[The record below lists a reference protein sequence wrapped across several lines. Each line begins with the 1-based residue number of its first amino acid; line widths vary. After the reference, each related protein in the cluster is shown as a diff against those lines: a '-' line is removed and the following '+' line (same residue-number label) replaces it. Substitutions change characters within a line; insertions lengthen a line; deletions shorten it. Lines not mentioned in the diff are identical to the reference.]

1 VKVLEKS
8 FQLLVAILAGGVQFL
23 YGDWTMLLTILLA
36 LTIIDFISGL
46 AAGYIKGE
54 LKSKVGMIGIARKVF
69 IFMMVAVAHLI
80 DLLLI
85 ESGLETKALIMTMV
99 IVFYAV
105 NEILS
110 ITENAGRIGL
120 PVPEQIKSAIV
131 VLKAK
136 DDKK

>member
-1 VKVLEKS
+1 MDKT
-8 FQLLVAILAGGVQFL
+8 FQILTAITAGAVHFL
-23 YGDWTMLLTILLA
+23 YGDWTILLTILLA
-36 LTIIDFISGL
+36 LSAIDFISGL
-46 AAGYIKGE
+46 AAGYIEGQ
-54 LKSKVGMIGIARKVF
+54 LKSKVGMVGIARKVF

-85 ESGLETKALIMTMV
+85 ESGLETKALVMTMV

-120 PVPEQIKSAIV
+120 QVPEQIKNAIV
-131 VLKAK
+131 VLKGK

>member
-1 VKVLEKS
+1 MEKS
-8 FQLLVAILAGGVQFL
+8 FQIITAVFVGLVQFL
-23 YGDWTMLLTILLA
+23 YGDWTLLLTILLA
-36 LTIIDFISGL
+36 LTIIDFITGL
-46 AAGYIKGE
+46 AAGFVEGT
-54 LKSKVGMIGIARKVF
+54 LKSKIGMVGIARKVF
-69 IFMMVAVAHLI
+69 IFLMVAVAHLI

-120 PVPEQIKSAIV
+120 PVPDQIKNAIV
-131 VLKAK
+131 VLKGKESAK
-136 DDKK
+136 K

>member
-1 VKVLEKS
+1 MEKS
-8 FQLLVAILAGGVQFL
+8 FQFITALLAGVVQFL
-23 YGDWTMLLTILLA
+23 YGDWTILLTILFVLSI
-36 LTIIDFISGL
+36 LDFITGL
-46 AAGYIKGE
+46 AAGFIEGG
-54 LKSKVGMIGIARKVF
+54 LKSKVGMIGIARKLF
-69 IFMMVAVAHLI
+69 IFVMVAVAHLI

-120 PVPEQIKSAIV
+120 PVPEQIKNAIV
-131 VLKAK
+131 VLKGK
-136 DDKK
+136 GEK

>member
-1 VKVLEKS
+1 MEKS
-8 FQLLVAILAGGVQFL
+8 FQFLVAVLAGGVQFL

-46 AAGYIKGE
+46 AAGYIEGG
-54 LKSKVGMIGIARKVF
+54 LKSKIGMVGIARKVF

-85 ESGLETKALIMTMV
+85 ESGMETKALIMTMV

-131 VLKAK
+131 VLKGK
-136 DDKK
+136 DDRK

>member
-1 VKVLEKS
+1 MVKLMDKS
-8 FQLLVAILAGGVQFL
+8 FQFLVALLAGGVQFL
-23 YGDWTMLLTILLA
+23 YGDWSVLLSILLA
-36 LTIIDFISGL
+36 LSGIDYGTGMVAGFIE
-46 AAGYIKGE
+46 GE
-54 LKSKVGMIGIARKVF
+54 LKSRIGLIGIARKVF
-69 IFMMVAVAHLI
+69 IFVMVAVAHLI

-120 PVPEQIKSAIV
+120 PVPEQIKNAIV
-131 VLKAK
+131 VLKGK
-136 DDKK
+136 GDK

>member
-1 VKVLEKS
+1 MDKY
-8 FQLLVAILAGGVQFL
+8 FQFFVAVLAGCVQFL
-23 YGDWTMLLTILLA
+23 YGDWTKLLSILLA
-36 LTIIDFISGL
+36 LSVFDYVTGMW
-46 AAGYIKGE
+46 AGYLEGA
-54 LKSKVGMIGIARKVF
+54 LKSRVGLIGISRKVF
-69 IFMMVAVAHLI
+69 IFLMVAVAHLI

-120 PVPEQIKSAIV
+120 PVPEQIKNAIV
-131 VLKAK
+131 VLKGK
-136 DDKK
+136 GDK

>member
-1 VKVLEKS
+1 MDKT
-8 FQLLVAILAGGVQFL
+8 FQILTAITAGAVQFL
-23 YGDWTMLLTILLA
+23 YGDWTILLTILLA
-36 LTIIDFISGL
+36 LSAIDFISGL
-46 AAGYIKGE
+46 AAGYIEGQ
-54 LKSKVGMIGIARKVF
+54 LKSKVGMVGIARKVF

-85 ESGLETKALIMTMV
+85 ESGLETKALVMTMV

-120 PVPEQIKSAIV
+120 QVPEQIKNAIV
-131 VLKAK
+131 VLKGK

>member
-1 VKVLEKS
+1 VKVLDKS
-8 FQLLVAILAGGVQFL
+8 FQFLTAVLAGAVQFI
-23 YGDWTMLLTILLA
+23 YGDWSVLLSILLVLTIF
-36 LTIIDFISGL
+36 DFISGL
-46 AAGYIKGE
+46 VAGYIEGG
-54 LKSKVGMIGIARKVF
+54 LKSKVGMVGIARKVF
-69 IFMMVAVAHLI
+69 IFLMVAVAHLI

-120 PVPEQIKSAIV
+120 PVPEQIKNAIV
-131 VLKAK
+131 VLKGK
-136 DDKK
+136 DERK